1 MGLFHK
7 IGVGLKRVFS
17 SSSMDTVSE
26 EKMYGNE
33 GEFEVEEE
41 LQRLIPDCIIKSN
54 VMVYTSK
61 GNYEID
67 LLVSYDNKLFVI
79 EVKHWLGRLYEQDG
93 YFIKEK
99 DDRWTGEVHEKEL
112 KSPFGQ
118 VKRQV
123 YLLKEQTKSNPW
135 INTIVFFAD
144 AEYVEANDY
153 NAWFTDIDDLADYI

>member
-17 SSSMDTVSE
+17 SSSIDTVSE

-61 GNYEID
+61 GNCEID

-112 KSPFGQ
+112 NHHLA
-118 VKRQV
+118 R
-123 YLLKEQTKSNPW
+123 LKDK
-135 INTIVFFAD
+135 
-144 AEYVEANDY
+144 
-153 NAWFTDIDDLADYI
+153 YIY

>member
-61 GNYEID
+61 GNCEID

-79 EVKHWLGRLYEQDG
+79 EVKHWLGRLYEQ
-93 YFIKEK
+93 F
-99 DDRWTGEVHEKEL
+99 
-112 KSPFGQ
+112 
-118 VKRQV
+118 
-123 YLLKEQTKSNPW
+123 
-135 INTIVFFAD
+135 
-144 AEYVEANDY
+144 
-153 NAWFTDIDDLADYI
+153 

>member
-61 GNYEID
+61 GNCEID

-79 EVKHWLGRLYEQDG
+79 EVKHWLGRLYE
-93 YFIKEK
+93 
-99 DDRWTGEVHEKEL
+99 
-112 KSPFGQ
+112 
-118 VKRQV
+118 
-123 YLLKEQTKSNPW
+123 
-135 INTIVFFAD
+135 
-144 AEYVEANDY
+144 
-153 NAWFTDIDDLADYI
+153 